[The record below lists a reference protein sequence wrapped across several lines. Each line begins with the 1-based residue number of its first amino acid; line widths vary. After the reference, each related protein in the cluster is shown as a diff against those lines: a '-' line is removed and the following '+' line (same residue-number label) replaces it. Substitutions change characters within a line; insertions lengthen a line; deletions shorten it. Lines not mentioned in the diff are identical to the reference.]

1 MYGGKTAVSYRCDSW
16 HVVGLATSVVLW
28 VDGSPL
34 PLSVNAFWHAMQA
47 ARLDGCLSR
56 PRLGKRVA
64 ASDCSGAVSLLSA
77 VGLHSGCA
85 PAHDVAQQAEGHWCA
100 SVLSSRDLVRSARAR
115 ARERV
120 REHAVYLDPVV
131 ER

>member
-1 MYGGKTAVSYRCDSW
+1 MPLHNVRHATRNEGRSLPPYVWRNNGRQLCDSW

-85 PAHDVAQQAEGHWCA
+85 PAHDVAQQDEGHWCA
-100 SVLSSRDLVRSARAR
+100 SVLSSRDLV
-115 ARERV
+115 
-120 REHAVYLDPVV
+120 
-131 ER
+131 